1 MKSKIKVEMFLNID
15 RTLWKDSDIIA
26 LFSRAVSSINTKAIK
41 DIYKLE
47 LEKMT
52 DKNIVDVK

>member
-1 MKSKIKVEMFLNID
+1 MKSKVKVEMFLSVD
-15 RTLWKDSDIIA
+15 KTLWKNSDIIA
-26 LFSRAVSSINTKAIK
+26 LFTRAVSSINTKAIK

-52 DKNIVDVK
+52 DKNILDVK

>member
-1 MKSKIKVEMFLNID
+1 MKSKVKVELFLNID

-26 LFSRAVSSINTKAIK
+26 LFSRAVSSINSKPIK
-41 DIYKLE
+41 ETYKLE

-52 DKNIVDVK
+52 DKSIVDVK